1 MGKLI
6 DLNGKR
12 QFSIK
17 NRGEKRAEILIYDE
31 IGRGD
36 FFSEAISSQ
45 DFKAE
50 LDKLPKT
57 VNQIDM
63 RINSPGGDVFDGFAI
78 YNLIKQHPAK
88 FTAYIDGIAAS
99 IASVIAMAAD
109 EVIMGEASYIMV
121 HNAWS
126 GIYGNYKDFEQMSER
141 LYELDEQI
149 ISIYS
154 RKTKKDRIEVRSMV
168 DATTY
173 MAGEEAVE
181 LGFATSVFEQDYVI
195 AACSLDKIKNL
206 NPDKILQT
214 RNKMVKNKLA
224 SFKKDIEKVLARK

>member
-12 QFSIK
+12 QFTIK